1 MANTPE
7 QEKILLKVT
16 QFRKDGVAGSTE
28 LFDRM
33 RTGEDVGLLNNQW
46 DPLVKSANE
55 SRKKFCL
62 TIPLIKPQINHV
74 AGGEV
79 QNPKDIKVKNTRT
92 GTAAVA
98 WILTSLAK
106 QVTDTNRV
114 RFESSQMFKQGLG
127 TGQGALGVFLDK
139 TNDPL
144 HNNLSIRKLNEH
156 NVMFDPNCIVYD
168 INDQEAGCKY
178 VIWEPWVDKDWMKKK
193 YPKKKTELDSI
204 GNSGIEANIFFGAAQ
219 SFINW
224 IVPGRKGTSKSANFS
239 GQSREDVLA
248 LQKTQFRVNHTWW
261 REPKTCVHWY
271 DTTTTEIDSLLLMK
285 DVEIK
290 AARDATKA
298 DPDRFRIEEVL
309 CNVMHHTIRVDN
321 IFLEDRV
328 DELNGVMAYPII
340 PFWAYFVNGYKS
352 GMSEDLIGVQNE
364 INWLHSMKLNLIKLL
379 ANTGWIVKSDPTN
392 EYSKY
397 LKKHSGVDGF
407 VADATKAGGSIEKI
421 KVTEFPVAVAVS
433 EGESRETLK
442 AISGVRLEDPT
453 TAKDRVASAIA
464 LKQQAAAQGQATI
477 FLNWDYSNTMF
488 GDLIIDIIRKNDIF
502 SEDEIREIVD
512 ADDLI
517 DAEFMDKARNIVI
530 QELEAAGETIP
541 QPPNAQEISALVLET
556 SANEIALA
564 RKQGLE
570 TEIPTP
576 EEQQMLVEAAIL
588 EDQALFQQF
597 MALVNQHAQPLA
609 EGMLMDSIR
618 SMKAGKYSTNVITSP
633 MATSIRAVKASEII
647 ELSKVLR
654 EVGDVGL
661 DGEDIIRGFDVDNV
675 EGLIAGRAKKL
686 QAVQQNVDNLS
697 VSRSA

>member
-1 MANTPE
+1 MANTAAE
-7 QEKILLKVT
+7 EKILLKVT
-16 QFRKDGVAGSTE
+16 EFRKDGVAGSSE

-33 RTGEDVGLLNNQW
+33 RQGEDFGLLNKQW

-62 TIPLIKPQINHV
+62 TIPLIKPQINQV

-127 TGQGALGVFLDK
+127 TGQGALGVFIDK

-144 HNNLSIRKLNEH
+144 HANLSIRKLNEH

-178 VIWEPWVDKDWMKKK
+178 VIWEPWVDKDLLKKK
-193 YPKKKTELDSI
+193 YPKKKPDLDSI
-204 GNSGIEANIFFGAAQ
+204 GNSGIVAGICFGAAQ

-224 IVPGRKGTSKSANFS
+224 IVPGRKGMGTSVNFS
-239 GQSREDVLA
+239 SQSREDVSA

-271 DTTTTEIDSLLLMK
+271 DKTTSEIDSLLLMK

-290 AARDATKA
+290 AARDATEA
-298 DPDRFRIEEVL
+298 DPNRFLIEEVV

-321 IFLEDRV
+321 IFLEDRI
-328 DELNGVMAYPII
+328 DELNGVMMYPII
-340 PFWAYFVNGYKS
+340 PFWPYFVNGYKS

-379 ANTGWIVKSDPTN
+379 ANSGWVMKADPTG
-392 EYSKY
+392 EMAKW
-397 LKKHSGVDGF
+397 LKKHGGKDGI
-407 VADATKAGGSIEKI
+407 AIDASKAGGGLDKIEPP
-421 KVTEFPVAVAVS
+421 TFPVALAAS
-433 EGESRETLK
+433 EGDSKETLK

-453 TAKDRVASAIA
+453 TSKDRVASAIA
-464 LKQQAAAQGQATI
+464 LKQQSAAQGQATI
-477 FLNWDYSNTMF
+477 FLNKDYTDTMF

-530 QELEAAGETIP
+530 QELQAAGEQIP
-541 QPPNAQEISALVLET
+541 QPPNPQEISALVLET
-556 SANEIALA
+556 SANEIAFA

-597 MALVNQHAQPLA
+597 MAQVNQHAQPLA

-618 SMKAGKYSTNVITSP
+618 NMKAGKYSTNVVTSP
-633 MATSIRAVKASEII
+633 MATSIRAVKASEMI
-647 ELSKVLR
+647 ELSKVLN

-675 EGLIAGRAKKL
+675 DGLIAGRAKKL
-686 QAVQQNVDNLS
+686 QGLQQNVDNLS
-697 VSRSA
+697 VSV

>member
-1 MANTPE
+1 MANTPKE
-7 QEKILLKVT
+7 DEIIRDMVA
-16 QFRKDGVAGSTE
+16 FRKDGVTGSDE
-28 LFDRM
+28 LFKRM
-33 RTGEDVGLLNNQW
+33 RIGEDFGLLNNQW

-55 SRKKFCL
+55 SKKKFCL
-62 TIPLIKPQINHV
+62 TIPLIKPQINQV

-114 RFESSQMFKQGLG
+114 RFESSQMFKQALG
-127 TGQGALGVFLDK
+127 TGQGAIGVFLDK

-144 HNNLSIRKLNEH
+144 HADLSIRKLNEH

-178 VIWEPWVDKDWMKKK
+178 VIWEPWVDKDWLKKK
-193 YPKKKTELDSI
+193 YPKKKTDLESI
-204 GNSGIEANIFFGAAQ
+204 GSSGIEANIFFGAAQ

-224 IVPGRKGTSKSANFS
+224 IVPGRKNTGGGKNFS
-239 GQSREDVLA
+239 GQSREDVLS

-271 DTTTTEIDSLLLMK
+271 DKTTSEIDSLLLLK

-290 AARDATKA
+290 AAREATKA
-298 DPDRFRIEEVL
+298 EPDRFVIEEVL
-309 CNVMHHTIRVDN
+309 CNVMHHTIRVEN

-328 DELNGVMAYPII
+328 DELNGVMMYPII
-340 PFWAYFVNGYKS
+340 PFWPYFVNGYKS
-352 GMSEDLIGVQNE
+352 GIAEDLIGTQKE
-364 INWLHSMKLNLIKLL
+364 INWAHSMKLNLIKLL
-379 ANTGWIVKSDPTN
+379 ANAGYKIKGDPTG
-392 EYSKY
+392 EYEKW
-397 LKKHSGVDGF
+397 LKKHGGKDGVVLDES
-407 VADATKAGGSIEKI
+407 KAGGGIEKL
-421 KVTEFPVAVAVS
+421 EANDFPVALNIVT
-433 EGESRETLK
+433 EQGKENLK
-442 AISGVRLEDPT
+442 TISNVRTEDPT
-453 TAKDRVASAIA
+453 TSKDRVASAIA
-464 LKQQAAAQGQATI
+464 LKQQKSAEGLATI
-477 FLNWDYSNTMF
+477 FLNKDYSDTMS

-530 QELEAAGETIP
+530 QELEAAGEEIP
-541 QPPNAQEISALVLET
+541 QPPNAQEISAQVMET
-556 SANEIALA
+556 VANEMKLA
-564 RKQGLE
+564 RLQGLE
-570 TEIPTP
+570 AEIPTP
-576 EEQQMLVEAAIL
+576 EEQQMLVQAAIL

-597 MALVNQHAQPLA
+597 MDQVNQHAQPLA

-618 SMKAGKYSTNVITSP
+618 NMKAGKYSTNVVTSP

-647 ELSKVLR
+647 ELSKVLA
-654 EVGDVGL
+654 ELGDVGL
-661 DGEDIIRGFDVDNV
+661 DGEDIIDAFDVDNK
-675 EGLIAGRAKKL
+675 EGLKQGRAKKL
-686 QAVQQNVDNLS
+686 QGLQQNVDNLS
-697 VSRSA
+697 VSA

>member
-1 MANTPE
+1 MANTTKE
-7 QEKILLKVT
+7 DEIIRDMVA
-16 QFRKDGVAGSTE
+16 FRKDGVAGSTE

-33 RTGEDVGLLNNQW
+33 RTGEDFGLLNNQW

-62 TIPLIKPQINHV
+62 TIPLIKPQINQV

-114 RFESSQMFKQGLG
+114 RFESSQMFKQALG
-127 TGQGALGVFLDK
+127 TGQGAIGVFLDK

-144 HNNLSIRKLNEH
+144 HADLSIRKLNEH

-178 VIWEPWVDKDWMKKK
+178 VIWEPWVDKDWIKKK
-193 YPKKKTELDSI
+193 YPKKKTDLESI

-224 IVPGRKGTSKSANFS
+224 IVPGRRGTAKSANFS
-239 GQSREDVLA
+239 GQSREDVLS

-261 REPKTCVHWY
+261 REPKTCVQWY
-271 DTTTTEIDSLLLMK
+271 DNTVSEIDSKLLLK

-290 AARDATKA
+290 AARDATEA
-298 DPDRFRIEEVL
+298 EPDRFLIEEVL

-328 DELNGVMAYPII
+328 DELNGVMMYPII
-340 PFWAYFVNGYKS
+340 PFWPYFVNGYKS
-352 GMSEDLIGVQNE
+352 GMSEDLVGIQKE
-364 INWLHSMKLNLIKLL
+364 INWLHSQKLNLISLT
-379 ANTGWIVKSDPTN
+379 ANSGYIINDDPTG
-392 EYSKY
+392 EYEKW
-397 LKKHSGVDGF
+397 LKKHGGKDGI
-407 VADATKAGGSIEKI
+407 VLNKTKAGGGLEKV
-421 KVTEFPVAVAVS
+421 KATEFPVAIAAS
-433 EGESRETLK
+433 EAESRETLK
-442 AISGVRLEDPT
+442 AVSGVRLEDPT

-477 FLNWDYSNTMF
+477 FLNKDYSDTMF
-488 GDLIIDIIRKNDIF
+488 GDLIIDIFRKNDIF

-530 QELEAAGETIP
+530 QELQAAGEPIP
-541 QPPNAQEISALVLET
+541 QPPNAQEIAAKELET
-556 SANEIALA
+556 MANNMEFA
-564 RKQGLE
+564 RKNGLE
-570 TEIPTP
+570 IEEPTQ
-576 EEQQMLVEAAIL
+576 EEQAAVVEAAIL
-588 EDQALFQQF
+588 GDQALFQDF
-597 MALVNQHAQPLA
+597 MAQVNQHAQPLA

-618 SMKAGKYSTNVITSP
+618 NMKAGKYSTNVVTSP
-633 MATSIRAVKASEII
+633 MATSIRAVKASEVI
-647 ELSKVLR
+647 ELAKVLLD
-654 EVGDVGL
+654 VGDVGL
-661 DGEDIIRGFDVDNV
+661 DGEDIINAFDVDNKDQ
-675 EGLIAGRAKKL
+675 LIAGRAKKL
-686 QAVQQNVDNLS
+686 QGLQQNVDNLS
-697 VSRSA
+697 VSV